1 MLIQAIRSVCI
12 KLVPGRIPAQLIQ
25 EIFDFLFLQIMQALE
40 VIVAQEG
47 TGMLAEQQGI
57 FFDLNQKREE
67 DKATLK
73 TVQVAYSAM
82 PRLLSLNQ

>member
-1 MLIQAIRSVCI
+1 
-12 KLVPGRIPAQLIQ
+12 
-25 EIFDFLFLQIMQALE
+25 MQALE